1 MTIIKSI
8 CIAVSLM
15 LSLSCSSDNS
25 SNTTQD
31 PVTENPQEEPQNLEA
46 EDIFDVSYGDHQQHT
61 YLQTE
66 LQKPLK

>member
-25 SNTTQD
+25 STTTQD

-46 EDIFDVSYGDHQQHT
+46 EDIINGINNTSSMVFFFKWD
-61 YLQTE
+61 
-66 LQKPLK
+66 